1 MIWKTSRE
9 NNITRDVKLNAS
21 LSRGF
26 YYRLNGH
33 WQAGFPHYCRL
44 LPGAPYTP
52 RSQHINL
59 TQGCTYRLG
68 LELPYHMNCT
78 RMTWATGVLVR
89 TRFASTSVLVNL
101 TPIFESFT
109 AGSLRRIVSHACPY
123 NQVVVWVGLTSSSY
137 QSARNSDH
145 HSSITRVIVGLPE
158 LNRSIINQK
167 KDCTRESRNNR
178 SGHNRS

>member
-1 MIWKTSRE
+1 MPHAVWRSSGRSVRVIRGSVLRLLSGLILVEAPSDTGLGHSPCQIVIVLHQTAIMIWKTSRE

-26 YYRLNGH
+26 YYRLYGH

-78 RMTWATGVLVR
+78 RM
-89 TRFASTSVLVNL
+89 
-101 TPIFESFT
+101 I
-109 AGSLRRIVSHACPY
+109 
-123 NQVVVWVGLTSSSY
+123 
-137 QSARNSDH
+137 
-145 HSSITRVIVGLPE
+145 
-158 LNRSIINQK
+158 
-167 KDCTRESRNNR
+167 
-178 SGHNRS
+178 